1 MWHAGRGGEQLIANI
16 YVLLIG
22 PWHLTK
28 TPYPPLWKNH
38 KTVTYIQYVVV
49 LQFFHINESE
59 ASAKCHGPLH
69 PELLFIFLIWNP
81 GNICWVR
88 GVRTPPL
95 QSEGTLGSVLRPKL
109 LDAASSAA

>member
-1 MWHAGRGGEQLIANI
+1 MSRNVNKYPYFLKAGKGMWHAGRGGEQLIANI

-69 PELLFIFLIWNP
+69 PELLFIFLKWNP
-81 GNICWVR
+81 DI
-88 GVRTPPL
+88 
-95 QSEGTLGSVLRPKL
+95 SVGIEE
-109 LDAASSAA
+109 